1 MRAWRVPGFDSAGF
15 VEHVFIASRGRD
27 GEIDAVVEIDIEPLH
42 PQARWCRS
50 AGSKPSSGVTCSS
63 GCSVAKTI
71 VPAPSA
77 DQMPPLCACEPFLGD
92 PKCDVSAHARHL
104 VSQQSTDSAPLPFRT
119 MTNRSDRSNTKY
131 STPSPFFDP
140 NQFNVHPSGR

>member
-1 MRAWRVPGFDSAGF
+1 MGFQTRPSVIWLSRNTNVDVVSLESHTYDASHRLLAAIAPF
-15 VEHVFIASRGRD
+15 VHLRTV
-27 GEIDAVVEIDIEPLH
+27 
-42 PQARWCRS
+42 
-50 AGSKPSSGVTCSS
+50 
-63 GCSVAKTI
+63 
-71 VPAPSA
+71 
-77 DQMPPLCACEPFLGD
+77 LGN

-104 VSQQSTDSAPLPFRT
+104 VSQKSTDSSPLPFRT